1 MHMFQLNSSIL
12 LVFAPFHEV
21 DLLSPRGLARFFG
34 VSIPPSVESR
44 METVPGSP
52 LARCPSPINNA
63 IGGPSRLLSILPS
76 VLLLGSLLKFNE
88 LK

>member
-44 METVPGSP
+44 METNRSRFAAGEVPESDQ
-52 LARCPSPINNA
+52 
-63 IGGPSRLLSILPS
+63 
-76 VLLLGSLLKFNE
+76 
-88 LK
+88 